1 MRVLAAMS
9 GGVDSSVAAALMHQ
23 EGHEVTGV
31 TLKLW
36 QGPDGEAPVH
46 GCCTVSD
53 SEDARR
59 VAAGLDIPY
68 YVFDYT
74 DDFASAVV
82 NPFVNA
88 YRNGRTPN
96 PCVECNRSIKF
107 SILLEEA
114 ARLDCDLLVTGHYSR
129 VSREGG
135 RWRLR
140 RGVDQSK
147 DQSYV
152 LHMLGQSEL
161 SRTRFPVGE
170 MTKAETRRVATE
182 LGLRNADKR
191 DSYDICFVQGD
202 YRSFIAQAAPEAIR
216 PGRIVDTSHNR
227 LGEHPGVAHF
237 TVGQRRGLG
246 VAVGEPRYVVELD
259 PHTSTVVIGSAREL
273 QAKAIEVEKVSWVD
287 GSPPPETQPECLA
300 QIRAHGEPVKA
311 RLARSDSHADQWL
324 VAFAHPEPGAAPGQ
338 AAVFYRGDEVLGGGT
353 IARLLR

>member
-9 GGVDSSVAAALMHQ
+9 GGVDSSVAAAMMHQ

-36 QGPDGEAPVH
+36 QGPDGEAPAH

-82 NPFVNA
+82 NPFVDS

-114 ARLDCDLLVTGHYSR
+114 ARLDCDLLVTGHYAR
-129 VSREGG
+129 VSREDG

-140 RGVDQSK
+140 RGVDPSK

-152 LHMLGQSEL
+152 LHMLGQREL
-161 SRTRFPVGE
+161 ARTRFPVGE
-170 MTKAETRRVATE
+170 MTKTETRRVAADLE
-182 LGLRNADKR
+182 LRNAHKR
-191 DSYDICFVQGD
+191 DSYEICFIQDD
-202 YRSFIAQAAPEAIR
+202 YRRFIAQAAPEAIR
-216 PGRIVDTSHNR
+216 PGRIVDTSQNQ
-227 LGEHPGVAHF
+227 LGEHRGVVNF

-259 PHTSTVVIGSAREL
+259 PHTSTVVIGSAHDL
-273 QAKAIEVEKVSWVD
+273 LTKAIEVEGVSWVD
-287 GSPPPETQPECLA
+287 GAPPPETRPECLV
-300 QIRAHGEPVKA
+300 QLRVHGEPVCA
-311 RLARSDSHADQWL
+311 LLTPSDSHPGRWT
-324 VAFAHPEPGAAPGQ
+324 VAFHQPQRSAAPGQ
-338 AAVFYRGDEVLGGGT
+338 AAVFYRGDQVLGGGT

>member
-9 GGVDSSVAAALMHQ
+9 GGVDSSVAAALMAT

-36 QGPDGEAPVH
+36 QGPDGEAPTH

-82 NPFVNA
+82 NPFVDS

-114 ARLDCDLLVTGHYSR
+114 SRLDCDLLVTGHYAR
-129 VSREGG
+129 VSHQDG

-140 RGVDQSK
+140 RGVDHSK

-152 LHMLGQSEL
+152 LHMLGQHEL
-161 SRTRFPVGE
+161 ARTRFPVGE
-170 MTKAETRRVATE
+170 MTKTETRRVAAE
-182 LGLRNADKR
+182 LGLRNAQKR
-191 DSYDICFVQGD
+191 DSYEICFIRDD
-202 YRSFIAQAAPEAIR
+202 YRRFIAQAAPEAVR
-216 PGRIVDTSHNR
+216 PGRIVDTSR
-227 LGEHPGVAHF
+227 KQLGEHRGVVNF

-259 PHTSTVVIGSAREL
+259 AHTSTVVIGSARDL
-273 QAKAIEVEKVSWVD
+273 LTKAIEVESVSWVN
-287 GSPPPETQPECLA
+287 GAPPPEAQPECLV
-300 QIRAHGEPVKA
+300 QLRVHGEPVRA
-311 RLARSDSHADQWL
+311 SVAPFDADPDRSTVTFH
-324 VAFAHPEPGAAPGQ
+324 EPQRSAAPGQ

>member
-9 GGVDSSVAAALMHQ
+9 GGVDSSVAAALM
-23 EGHEVTGV
+23 ERKGHEVIGV

-36 QGPDGEAPVH
+36 EGPGGQAPTH

-59 VAAGLDIPY
+59 VAAVLDIPY

-74 DDFASAVV
+74 DDFAKAVV
-82 NPFVNA
+82 DPFVNA

-114 ARLDCDLLVTGHYSR
+114 ARLDCDLLVTGHYAR
-129 VSREGG
+129 VSREAD
-135 RWRLR
+135 RWKLR
-140 RGVDQSK
+140 RGVDLDK

-152 LHMLGQSEL
+152 LHMLGQHEL

-170 MTKAETRRVATE
+170 ITKTQTRRMASD
-182 LGLRNADKR
+182 LGLRNANKR
-191 DSYDICFVQGD
+191 DSYEICFVQGD
-202 YRSFIAQAAPEAIR
+202 YRNFIAEAAPESIR
-216 PGRIVDTSHNR
+216 PGRIVDTSHHQ
-227 LGEHPGVAHF
+227 LGEHQGVAHF

-259 PHTSTVVIGSAREL
+259 PHTSTVVIGSAQEL
-273 QAKAIEVEKVSWVD
+273 ETRAIEVERVSWVD
-287 GSPPPETQPECLA
+287 GTPPTDRECLV
-300 QIRAHGEPVKA
+300 QIRAHGDPVA
-311 RLARSDSHADQWL
+311 ATLAPADFYEDRWTIT
-324 VAFAHPEPGAAPGQ
+324 FADPERGAAPGQ
-338 AAVFYRGDEVLGGGT
+338 AAVFYRGDEVLGGGA
-353 IARLLR
+353 IAQLVR

>member
-1 MRVLAAMS
+1 MS
-9 GGVDSSVAAALMHQ
+9 GGVDSSVAAALMAR

-36 QGPDGEAPVH
+36 QGPGGEAPTH

-59 VAAGLDIPY
+59 VAARLDIPY

-74 DDFASAVV
+74 DDFSDAVV
-82 NPFVNA
+82 KPFLDN
-88 YRNGRTPN
+88 YRSGRTPN

-114 ARLDCDLLVTGHYSR
+114 GRLDCDLLVTGHYAR
-129 VSREGG
+129 VSQEDGQ
-135 RWRLR
+135 WKLR
-140 RGVDQSK
+140 RGVDPGK

-152 LHMLGQSEL
+152 LHMMGQEEL

-170 MTKAETRRVATE
+170 LAKTQTRQIAAD

-191 DSYDICFVQGD
+191 DSYEICFVRGD
-202 YRSFIAQAAPEAIR
+202 YRDFITKAAPESKS
-216 PGRIVDTSHNR
+216 PGRIVDTSNNT
-227 LGEHPGVAHF
+227 LGRHRGVVNF

-246 VAVGEPRYVVELD
+246 VAVGEPRYVLELD
-259 PHTSTVVIGSAREL
+259 PDSSTVVVGSALEL
-273 QAKAIEVEKVSWVD
+273 ETRAIEVERVSWVA
-287 GSPPPETQPECLA
+287 GAPPTAQECRV
-300 QIRAHGEPVKA
+300 QIRAHGEPTWA
-311 RLARSDSHADQWL
+311 DLARSESVDNLWTATFHQ
-324 VAFAHPEPGAAPGQ
+324 PERGAAPGQ

-353 IARLLR
+353 IARLVR

>member
-9 GGVDSSVAAALMHQ
+9 GGVDSSVAAALMER
-23 EGHEVTGV
+23 EGHEVIGV

-36 QGPDGEAPVH
+36 EGPGGQAPTH

-59 VAAGLDIPY
+59 VAAVLDIPY

-74 DDFASAVV
+74 DDFAEAVV
-82 NPFVNA
+82 DPFVNA

-114 ARLDCDLLVTGHYSR
+114 ARLDYDLLVTGHYAR
-129 VSREGG
+129 VSREAG
-135 RWRLR
+135 RWKLR
-140 RGVDQSK
+140 RGVDLDK

-152 LHMLGQSEL
+152 LHMLGQHEL

-170 MTKAETRRVATE
+170 ITKTQTRRMASD
-182 LGLRNADKR
+182 LGLRNANKR
-191 DSYDICFVQGD
+191 DSYEICFVQGD
-202 YRSFIAQAAPEAIR
+202 YRNFIAEAAPESIR
-216 PGRIVDTSHNR
+216 PGRIVDTSHR
-227 LGEHPGVAHF
+227 QLGEHQGVAHF

-259 PHTSTVVIGSAREL
+259 PHTSTVVIGSAQEL
-273 QAKAIEVEKVSWVD
+273 ETRAVEVERVSWVD
-287 GSPPPETQPECLA
+287 GTPPPDRECLV
-300 QIRAHGEPVKA
+300 QIRAHGDPVA
-311 RLARSDSHADQWL
+311 ATLAPADFYEDRWTIT
-324 VAFAHPEPGAAPGQ
+324 FADPERGAAPGQ

-353 IARLLR
+353 IAQLVR

>member
-1 MRVLAAMS
+1 MS

-36 QGPDGEAPVH
+36 QGPDGEAPTH

-59 VAAGLDIPY
+59 VAASLGIPY

-74 DDFASAVV
+74 RDFTQAVI
-82 NPFVNA
+82 NPFVND
-88 YRNGRTPN
+88 YRRGRTPN

-114 ARLDCDLLVTGHYSR
+114 ARLDCDLLVTGHYAR
-129 VSREGG
+129 VSHEGG

-140 RGVDQSK
+140 RGVDEDK

-152 LHMLGQSEL
+152 LHMLGQHEL

-170 MTKAETRRVATE
+170 ITKTQTRQIAAD
-182 LGLRNADKR
+182 LGFRNADKR
-191 DSYDICFVQGD
+191 DSYEICFVQGN
-202 YRSFIAQAAPEAIR
+202 YRDFIARATPDALR
-216 PGRIVDTSHNR
+216 PGRIVDTSHR
-227 LGEHPGVAHF
+227 PVGEHQGVINF

-246 VAVGEPRYVVELD
+246 VAVGEPRYVTELD
-259 PHTSTVVIGSAREL
+259 PQNSTVVIGSARDL
-273 QAKAIEVEKVSWVD
+273 QAWAIEVEKISWVNEVPT
-287 GSPPPETQPECLA
+287 SESERKCLV
-300 QIRAHGEPVKA
+300 QIRAHGEPVEA
-311 RLARSDSHADQWL
+311 QISVGQAPTDRGTVTFS
-324 VAFAHPEPGAAPGQ
+324 HPERGAAPGQ

>member
-114 ARLDCDLLVTGHYSR
+114 ARLDCDLLVTGHYAR

-170 MTKAETRRVATE
+170 MAKTETRQVAAE
-182 LGLRNADKR
+182 LGLRNAAKR
-191 DSYDICFVQGD
+191 DSYEICFIQDD
-202 YRSFIAQAAPEAIR
+202 YRRFIAQRAPEAIR
-216 PGRIVDTSHNR
+216 PGRIVDTSHNQ
-227 LGEHPGVAHF
+227 LGEHRGVVNF

-273 QAKAIEVEKVSWVD
+273 RTKGIEVENVSWVD
-287 GSPPPETQPECLA
+287 GAPPPGTQPECLV
-300 QIRAHGEPVKA
+300 QIRVHGEPARA
-311 RLARSDSHADQWL
+311 RLARSDSRPYRWTVSFL
-324 VAFAHPEPGAAPGQ
+324 EPQQVAAPGQ

>member
-9 GGVDSSVAAALMHQ
+9 GGVDSSVAAALMEQ

-36 QGPDGEAPVH
+36 QGPDGEAPTH

-59 VAAGLDIPY
+59 VAARLDIPY

-74 DDFASAVV
+74 DDFAEAVV
-82 NPFVNA
+82 DPFVDD
-88 YRNGRTPN
+88 YRRGRTPN

-114 ARLDCDLLVTGHYSR
+114 ARLDCDLLVTGHYAR
-129 VSREGG
+129 VRQEEG
-135 RWRLR
+135 RWKLR
-140 RGVDQSK
+140 RGVDRDK

-152 LHMLGQSEL
+152 LHMLGQDEL

-170 MTKAETRRVATE
+170 MTKTRTRQIAAE

-191 DSYDICFVQGD
+191 DSYEICFVRGD
-202 YRSFIAQAAPEAIR
+202 YRNFVTQAAPDTLR
-216 PGRIVDTSHNR
+216 PGRIVDTSHKV
-227 LGEHPGVAHF
+227 LGEHRGVANF

-246 VAVGEPRYVVELD
+246 VAVGAPRYVVELD

-273 QAKAIEVEKVSWVD
+273 ETGAIEVERVSWVS
-287 GSPPPETQPECLA
+287 GAPPAGRDCLV

-311 RLARSDSHADQWL
+311 QLGAYKAGTDRWTVTLTDS
-324 VAFAHPEPGAAPGQ
+324 ERGAAPGQ
-338 AAVFYRGDEVLGGGT
+338 AAVFYRDDEVLGGGT
-353 IARLLR
+353 IARLAR

>member
-9 GGVDSSVAAALMHQ
+9 GGVDSSVAAALMAR
-23 EGHEVTGV
+23 EGHDVTGV

-36 QGPDGEAPVH
+36 QGPGGEAPTH

-59 VAAGLDIPY
+59 VAARLDLPY

-74 DDFASAVV
+74 DDFAQAVV
-82 NPFVNA
+82 NPFVND

-114 ARLDCDLLVTGHYSR
+114 ARLDCDLLVTGHYAR
-129 VSREGG
+129 VRREKG
-135 RWRLR
+135 RWRLQ
-140 RGVDQSK
+140 RGVDRDK

-152 LHMLGQSEL
+152 LHMLGQDEL
-161 SRTRFPVGE
+161 SRTRFPVGDL
-170 MTKAETRRVATE
+170 TKARTRRIAAQ

-191 DSYDICFVQGD
+191 DSYEICFVQGD
-202 YRSFIAQAAPEAIR
+202 YRKFVAQAAPETLR
-216 PGRIVDTSHNR
+216 PGRIVDTSRNH
-227 LGEHPGVAHF
+227 LGEHRGVANF

-246 VAVGEPRYVVELD
+246 VAVGAPRYVVELD
-259 PHTSTVVIGSAREL
+259 PHTSTVVIGSSREL
-273 QAKAIEVEKVSWVD
+273 EATAIEVENVSWVD
-287 GSPPPETQPECLA
+287 GAPPTGRDCLV
-300 QIRAHGEPVKA
+300 QIRSHGEPVKA
-311 RLARSDSHADQWL
+311 RLDSTDSDGNHWTVTFAD
-324 VAFAHPEPGAAPGQ
+324 PERGAAPGQ
-338 AAVFYRGDEVLGGGT
+338 AAVFYRGDEVLGGGA

>member
-9 GGVDSSVAAALMHQ
+9 GGVDSSVAAAMMHR

-36 QGPDGEAPVH
+36 QGPDGEAPAH

-82 NPFVNA
+82 DPFVEA

-114 ARLDCDLLVTGHYSR
+114 DRLDCDLLVTGHYAR

-140 RGVDQSK
+140 RGVDPSK

-152 LHMLGQSEL
+152 LHMLGQREL
-161 SRTRFPVGE
+161 ARTRFPVGE
-170 MTKAETRRVATE
+170 MTKPETRRVAAD
-182 LGLRNADKR
+182 LGLRNAHKR
-191 DSYDICFVQGD
+191 DSYEICFIADD
-202 YRSFIAQAAPEAIR
+202 YRRFIARRAPEAVR
-216 PGRIVDTSHNR
+216 PGRIVDASRNR
-227 LGEHPGVAHF
+227 LGEHPGVVNF

-259 PHTSTVVIGSAREL
+259 PHTSTVVIGSARDLLTE
-273 QAKAIEVEKVSWVD
+273 AVEVEGVTWVD
-287 GSPPPETQPECLA
+287 GAPPPESPTECLV
-300 QIRAHGEPVKA
+300 QVRVHGQPVRALLAPLESGSDRWQVSFVEPQ
-311 RLARSDSHADQWL
+311 SS
-324 VAFAHPEPGAAPGQ
+324 PAPGQ
-338 AAVFYRGDEVLGGGT
+338 MAVFYRGDRVLGGGT
-353 IARLLR
+353 IDRLLK